1 MNRAA
6 AEGAA
11 IGVPRSDTPRPT
23 WQITCLYLTMLV
35 VAVGAFLAIQR
46 VGEGLIP
53 IAAANLPSASVARS
67 GLSSMVQILV
77 SLVTIVSAA
86 QLFGR
91 LFVKFKQPAVVGEI
105 VAGLVLGPS
114 LLGTLAPAPMQWL
127 LPSSVAPVLSALS
140 QVGVILYM
148 FLIGIELDTS
158 SLRRRS
164 HASVAISHASIA
176 VPFLMGACLALVL
189 FPSFGSRGVS
199 FTPFA
204 LFCGVAMA
212 VTAFPVLARIL
223 RDRGMLGS
231 RLGAAAI
238 ACAVVDDVTAW
249 CLLAFVVGCVNA
261 EASSAG
267 LTLVLALSYVALM
280 FTVVKPGMKRAMSGP
295 RRSRATQTLLALVLI
310 ALLVSSLATELI
322 GVHAIFG
329 SFLMGAVLPRDSQI
343 ASEIRGRIEDLVV
356 VLLLPIFFAYTGT
369 RVQVGLLGSVHE
381 WLMCAL
387 VVITACAGKFGGT
400 ALTARFT
407 GFAWRDAA
415 ILGTLMNTR
424 GLVELIVL
432 NIGRDL
438 GILSPT
444 LFAMFVLMAVITTAM
459 TSPVLSLIERWKSA
473 PRGELTPVTRA

>member
-1 MNRAA
+1 
-6 AEGAA
+6 
-11 IGVPRSDTPRPT
+11 
-23 WQITCLYLTMLV
+23 
-35 VAVGAFLAIQR
+35 
-46 VGEGLIP
+46 
-53 IAAANLPSASVARS
+53 
-67 GLSSMVQILV
+67 
-77 SLVTIVSAA
+77 
-86 QLFGR
+86 
-91 LFVKFKQPAVVGEI
+91 
-105 VAGLVLGPS
+105 
-114 LLGTLAPAPMQWL
+114 
-127 LPSSVAPVLSALS
+127 
-140 QVGVILYM
+140 
-148 FLIGIELDTS
+148 
-158 SLRRRS
+158 
-164 HASVAISHASIA
+164 
-176 VPFLMGACLALVL
+176 
-189 FPSFGSRGVS
+189 
-199 FTPFA
+199 
-204 LFCGVAMA
+204 
-212 VTAFPVLARIL
+212 
-223 RDRGMLGS
+223 
-231 RLGAAAI
+231 
-238 ACAVVDDVTAW
+238 
-249 CLLAFVVGCVNA
+249 
-261 EASSAG
+261 
-267 LTLVLALSYVALM
+267 LALSYVALM